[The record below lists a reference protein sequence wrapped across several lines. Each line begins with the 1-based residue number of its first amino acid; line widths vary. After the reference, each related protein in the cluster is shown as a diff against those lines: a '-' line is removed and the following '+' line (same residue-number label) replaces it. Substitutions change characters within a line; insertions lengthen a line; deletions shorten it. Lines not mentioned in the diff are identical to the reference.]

1 MGDHPDP
8 SSLQTMNE
16 PKLRALIVDDRVD
29 ARNHLKQLLQ
39 RHLDIGVIGEAERIP
54 DAVALCNDLH
64 PNLIFLDIEL
74 RGETGFSLLEKLDP
88 LPAIIFVTGY
98 SEYAVRAFEVNAV
111 DYLLKPVSPSR
122 LSDALQRIIHAP
134 PSTQSKPFLPNDR
147 IFLRHEK
154 KVRVVFIPDIS
165 GIKAEENYT
174 DVYLSDGSKIFMR
187 QMISEWEECLPAPM
201 FFSPHRSLIVN
212 LNAIHDIVLESRD
225 RISFKLLGHE
235 KVFSI
240 GQRPAADLRQAMRLS
255 QSR

>member
-1 MGDHPDP
+1 
-8 SSLQTMNE
+8 MN
-16 PKLRALIVDDRVD
+16 PVLRALIVDDD
-29 ARNHLKQLLQ
+29 APARERLRNLLAS
-39 RHLDIGVIGEAERIP
+39 RHEVKIVGEANSASN
-54 DAVALCNDLH
+54 AVALCNDLH
-64 PNLIFLDIEL
+64 PNLIFLDVKMPK
-74 RGETGFSLLEKLDP
+74 GDGFSLLEKLEP
-88 LPAIIFVTGY
+88 LPAIIFVTAY
-98 SEYAVRAFEVNAV
+98 DEYAVRAFEVNAV
-111 DYLLKPVSPSR
+111 DFLLKPVNARR

-134 PSTQSKPFLPNDR
+134 PSTQRKPFLPNDR

-212 LNAIHDIVLESRD
+212 LRGVHDIVLESRD
-225 RISFKLLGHE
+225 RISFKLQGHE

-240 GQRPAADLRQAMRLS
+240 GQRSAAALRQAMRLS